1 MSKIKLWITDIDGTI
16 INYDGSATNRMRDL
30 IRKVNKKIVL
40 ATGRMFMGA
49 AYASDTFNIDNPVI
63 CYQGAVVRTKD
74 EVLWQ
79 APIKDELVFEILDY
93 LKKSNIHTHLY
104 CNDILYVEDD
114 NKRIMEAYCNGRGTT
129 YKVVKSFNEVK
140 IKDIPKVLGV
150 IEDENLMNKIKTE
163 LSEKYKGVLNIVQS
177 AKTYLEITDVKA
189 SKGYALDFLKE
200 YWNLSDDEVIAS
212 GDQDNDIDMLLHAG
226 IRVCVG
232 NNSEKLKNVAQYHCK
247 SVNSDELV
255 DIIERL
261 ML

>member
-16 INYDGSATNRMRDL
+16 INYDGSSTERMRDL

-49 AYASDTFNIDNPVI
+49 SYAAETFNIDNPVV

-74 EVLWQ
+74 KILWQ
-79 APIKDELVFEILDY
+79 APIKDELVFEIIKY
-93 LKKSNIHTHLY
+93 LKDYNIHTHLY
-104 CNDILYVEDD
+104 CNDILYIEDD
-114 NKRIMEAYCNGRGTT
+114 NKRIMESYCHGRGTT
-129 YKVVKSFNEVK
+129 YKVVKDFNEVK
-140 IKDIPKVLGV
+140 IKDIPKILGV
-150 IEDENLMNKIKTE
+150 IEDENLMNKVKAE
-163 LSEKYKGVLNIVQS
+163 LSEKYKNVLTIVQS
-177 AKTYLEITDVKA
+177 AKTYLEITDIKA

-212 GDQDNDIDMLLHAG
+212 GDQENDIDMLLHAG
-226 IRVCVG
+226 IRISVG
-232 NNSEKLKNVAQYHCK
+232 NSSEKLKKAATYHCK
-247 SVNSDELV
+247 SVDSDELV